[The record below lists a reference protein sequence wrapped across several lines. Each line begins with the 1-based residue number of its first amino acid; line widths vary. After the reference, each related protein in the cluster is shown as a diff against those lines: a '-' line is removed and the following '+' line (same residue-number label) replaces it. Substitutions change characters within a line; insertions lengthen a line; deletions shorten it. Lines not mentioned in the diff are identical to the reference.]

1 MKPIEE
7 TDTSVTEIAQKVVQS
22 GGAPTV
28 ACDVWYRMADRWH
41 RDTGVAE
48 GTFRARNND
57 AAKTWVFDLA
67 SVTKPFF
74 AMAVHTAI
82 TKGLLEEKTT
92 LAELCP
98 ALAHTRAAQR
108 TLYSLLSH
116 RAGLVAHVE
125 LFRCLIARQA
135 MQRMTLLQA
144 AANSTVEPDVPVE
157 GAHFPPLYSDLGYFL
172 LGAAIE
178 HHFEMPLDEWC
189 ASVAKQWWPRDLGSS
204 RQWRM
209 RADFSTATRFIPTEV
224 VPWRG
229 GLISGVVHDENAW
242 LLSGHA
248 SSGHAGLF
256 GTVAAVAEFGVM
268 VLDSLAGR
276 DSPIPRRAA
285 ELATAYYPDGTLC
298 AGFDRRSSVGSAAGS
313 FCSGETFG
321 HLGFTGTSLWCD
333 PLREIVVVVLTN
345 RVCPTRENV
354 TLRQLRPS
362 IHDALF
368 RWADCQRNG
377 SAVR

>member
-1 MKPIEE
+1 MQPIEE
-7 TDTSVTEIAQKVVQS
+7 TDTSVTEIAQKVVQA

-28 ACDVWYRMADRWH
+28 ACGVRYRMADRWFEE
-41 RDTGVAE
+41 TGVAE
-48 GTFRARNND
+48 GTFRAGSD
-57 AAKTWVFDLA
+57 SAAKTWVFDLA

-82 TKGLLEEKTT
+82 TSGLLEETTT

-98 ALAHTRAAQR
+98 ALDHTRASQCSA
-108 TLYSLLSH
+108 YSLLSH
-116 RAGLVAHVE
+116 RSGLVAHVE
-125 LFRCLIARQA
+125 LFRCLRARQPK
-135 MQRMTLLQA
+135 QRMALLQF
-144 AANSTVEPDVPVE
+144 AANSTVEPYDLMKDNR
-157 GAHFPPLYSDLGYFL
+157 FPPVYSDLGYFL

-189 ASVAKQWWPRDLGSS
+189 IRVAKQWWPQDLGSS

-209 RADFSTATRFIPTEV
+209 RDDFSTVTRFIPTEV

-229 GLISGVVHDENAW
+229 GLLSGVVHDENAW
-242 LLSGHA
+242 LLSGH
-248 SSGHAGLF
+248 SLSGHAGLF
-256 GTVAAVAEFGVM
+256 GTVEAVLEFGVM

-276 DSPIPRRAA
+276 KSPIPRRAT
-285 ELATAYYPDGTLC
+285 ERATAHYPDGSLC
-298 AGFDRRSSVGSAAGS
+298 AGFDRRSNVGSAAGS

-333 PLREIVVVVLTN
+333 PLREIVVVVLAN

-354 TLRQLRPS
+354 MIRSLRPLV
-362 IHDALF
+362 HDALF
-368 RWADCQRNG
+368 RWADRQQNR
-377 SAVR
+377 STVR